1 VRRQCA
7 VVENLGLPSEST
19 RGDVQGEHMGVGTR
33 VDDRVAEDRDIA
45 VDLTERP
52 AEAVS
57 QILR

>member
-1 VRRQCA
+1 
-7 VVENLGLPSEST
+7 
-19 RGDVQGEHMGVGTR
+19 MGVGTR